1 MYLESSDH
9 QKKEKGILVSSDF
22 TNSVEPECLTFW
34 YHMYGRDTDY
44 LSVILVRSGQ
54 RLRLSCSDFVLA
66 AVYRSNENFKKLMY
80 HWVFLSK
87 EHQTARSG
95 INMATKETI
104 GRERW
109 WKSLRHQQVIRSSQ
123 SSRKALVTTVI
134 SPLMTSSYC
143 MDHVKSKY
151 IFMTQ

>member
-34 YHMYGRDTDY
+34 YHMYGRDTDS
-44 LSVILVRSGQ
+44 LSVILVRLGQ
-54 RLRLSCSDFVLA
+54 RSRLRLFCSDFVLA

-80 HWVFLSK
+80 HWFFLSK

-109 WKSLRHQQVIRSSQ
+109 WKSLRHQHVIRSS
-123 SSRKALVTTVI
+123 
-134 SPLMTSSYC
+134 
-143 MDHVKSKY
+143 
-151 IFMTQ
+151 

>member
-9 QKKEKGILVSSDF
+9 QKKDKGILVSSDF

-34 YHMYGRDTDY
+34 YHMYGRDTDS
-44 LSVILVRSGQ
+44 LSVVLVRLGQ

-66 AVYRSNENFKKLMY
+66 AVYRSNKNFKKLMY
-80 HWVFLSK
+80 HCFLSK

-95 INMATKETI
+95 INMATKETT

-109 WKSLRHQQVIRSSQ
+109 WKSLRHQHVIRSS
-123 SSRKALVTTVI
+123 
-134 SPLMTSSYC
+134 
-143 MDHVKSKY
+143 
-151 IFMTQ
+151 

>member
-34 YHMYGRDTDY
+34 YHMYGRDTDS
-44 LSVILVRSGQ
+44 LSVILVRLGQ
-54 RLRLSCSDFVLA
+54 RSRLRLSCSDFVWLLCID
-66 AVYRSNENFKKLMY
+66 RTKISKSLCIT
-80 HWVFLSK
+80 VFLSK

-109 WKSLRHQQVIRSSQ
+109 WKSLRHQHVIRSS
-123 SSRKALVTTVI
+123 
-134 SPLMTSSYC
+134 
-143 MDHVKSKY
+143 
-151 IFMTQ
+151 